1 MLKKS
6 DVARKQQVEHAQAE
20 RRILAALSHP
30 FIVSLKFA
38 FQTSDKLYIVTDYCQ
53 VPPTTHRF
61 KPPARRRP
69 PPPQSAV
76 SHPAVCDPHSL
87 ILLVCDPPF
96 LLLPVTDSRAHL

>member
-61 KPPARRRP
+61 KPARP
-69 PPPQSAV
+69 PSAL
-76 SHPAVCDPHSL
+76 SP
-87 ILLVCDPPF
+87 
-96 LLLPVTDSRAHL
+96 